1 MSRASVIEVSRPEIL
16 PVLHNVSSPQRV
28 VELAKAAYGLGFPA
42 FVVTKP
48 TGAAAQVG
56 IPEAQKVA
64 LREGKSL
71 LILPDLSD
79 AIEILKADAVLIVL
93 QRKFSEQPLTG
104 RLKELISRGANRIL
118 LVFGG
123 SEPGISA
130 REASLGDQVYVDEI
144 DGDVGPTALAV
155 IAMYLTRNLLGR

>member
-1 MSRASVIEVSRPEIL
+1 MVQPEVL

-28 VELAKAAYGLGFPA
+28 VELARAAYGLGFSV

-56 IPEAQKVA
+56 VPEAQKVA

-71 LILPDLSD
+71 LILPDLEE
-79 AIEILKADAVLIVL
+79 AVEILKADAVILVL
-93 QRKFSEQPLTG
+93 PRKLSDKPLTQ
-104 RLKELISRGANRIL
+104 KFEELVSKKVSRIL

-123 SEPGISA
+123 AEPGLSA
-130 REASLGDQVYVDEI
+130 REMALGEQVYVDGIEQDI
-144 DGDVGPTALAV
+144 GPTALAV
-155 IAMYLTRNLLGR
+155 LAMFLAKNLLTR